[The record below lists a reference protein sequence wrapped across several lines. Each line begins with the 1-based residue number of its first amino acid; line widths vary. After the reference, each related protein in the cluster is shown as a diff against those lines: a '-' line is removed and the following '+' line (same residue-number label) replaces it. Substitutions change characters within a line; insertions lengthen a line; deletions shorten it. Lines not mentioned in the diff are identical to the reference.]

1 MKKMENERGGEKK
14 EKHTQTFNGNGVQ
27 NLRLKEKEQKLTRE
41 LDRLRSHLL
50 QMEEGYTREALEAE
64 EREKDLRTR
73 LARAEE
79 QLLSSTS
86 QVQSARL
93 VAVVLFC
100 REGGE
105 RWGHVC

>member
-1 MKKMENERGGEKK
+1 M
-14 EKHTQTFNGNGVQ
+14 Q

-93 VAVVLFC
+93 VAVLLLLFFNLFLFL
-100 REGGE
+100 GGD
-105 RWGHVC
+105 VC